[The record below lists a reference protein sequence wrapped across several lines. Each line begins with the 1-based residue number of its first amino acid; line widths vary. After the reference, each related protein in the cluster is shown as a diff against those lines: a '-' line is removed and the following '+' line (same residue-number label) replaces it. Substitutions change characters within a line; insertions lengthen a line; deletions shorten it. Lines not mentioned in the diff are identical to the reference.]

1 MSCGWLTVCWD
12 SGNLMANCL
21 SLSSKLALAY
31 SHSGWATFQENELK
45 HARSLETY
53 VSSTACYLSKV
64 KDPAW
69 IQGVT
74 KASIL
79 CRKTQEVPLQIWV
92 MIGKGITST
101 IFFQAIYHFML
112 LNIYVTFYIWQ
123 NILKCAVYRL

>member
-1 MSCGWLTVCWD
+1 MPGLADLSLAPLCICSQIAVGLRADSCRIASYVLWLTVCWD

-79 CRKTQEVPLQIWV
+79 CRKTQEVPLQI
-92 MIGKGITST
+92 
-101 IFFQAIYHFML
+101 
-112 LNIYVTFYIWQ
+112 
-123 NILKCAVYRL
+123 